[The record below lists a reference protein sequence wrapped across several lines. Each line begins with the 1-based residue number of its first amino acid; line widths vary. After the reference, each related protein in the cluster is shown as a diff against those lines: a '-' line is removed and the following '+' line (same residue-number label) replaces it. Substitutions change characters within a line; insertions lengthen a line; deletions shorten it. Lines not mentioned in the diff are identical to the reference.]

1 MAIEIKDQQF
11 EIQYIY
17 GLFENAQIQCAQKQ
31 NREAYIDIR
40 SGDDVCSATQ
50 QMNVL

>member
-17 GLFENAQIQCAQKQ
+17 GLFKNAQMQGAQKQ

-40 SGDDVCSATQ
+40 
-50 QMNVL
+50 